1 MNLFRA
7 QDANILFNKK
17 DKITFYSRDCIQF
30 WLVSVSNWQSA
41 PVFSVIM
48 YYLLNL
54 FWASEQKTIAGR

>member
-41 PVFSVIM
+41 THVQCYNVLVTQPILGF
-48 YYLLNL
+48 
-54 FWASEQKTIAGR
+54 